1 MYDERR
7 ACCKISRKR
16 QQSEKWKEARGEEQE
31 NDWWKREEMRGA
43 GGLCT
48 VRRVDKAAVMRCW
61 GPGRSCDRRLHCE
74 RDGEECGG
82 VNNSV

>member
-1 MYDERR
+1 MNAER
-7 ACCKISRKR
+7 AAKYLG
-16 QQSEKWKEARGEEQE
+16 SEKWKEARGEEQE

-61 GPGRSCDRRLHCE
+61 APAGAVTGGCTVSETARNA
-74 RDGEECGG
+74 EE
-82 VNNSV
+82 